1 VNERNERLAE
11 RRIIHTIGQL
21 ERGGAE
27 KQLSLLALA
36 LHTRGW
42 DQVVVSFSRSGP
54 WKSVLES
61 GGIPV
66 VEIPPNPIK
75 PYRWWKANQ
84 AIRRENPQLLMA
96 WSLYTG
102 AYTRYLIGCGEPARI
117 QGIRGDPTIDS
128 NTGLASRRLRLGRL
142 AVEGADCVISNSWR
156 GIEALRSMIRRIP
169 SPLVIPNIV
178 PALGRA
184 KPAGETDAPRV
195 VAVGTLKRLKGFDV
209 LLRALAPIHSEGH
222 DFELL
227 IAGEGPER
235 ANLQRLTTDFGLAK
249 CVRFLGEISDVPS
262 LLSDAHLAVHPS
274 RSEGLS
280 NAVLEAMGEG
290 LPVVAT
296 AVGGTPEMIVDGS
309 RGLLVPP
316 DDPPALTNA
325 IRCLLRDPQLRGR
338 LGQEALTWVRRYC
351 SESAVAT
358 AYESAFSRAIIGE
371 RRGRK

>member
-1 VNERNERLAE
+1 
-11 RRIIHTIGQL
+11 
-21 ERGGAE
+21 
-27 KQLSLLALA
+27 
-36 LHTRGW
+36 
-42 DQVVVSFSRSGP
+42 
-54 WKSVLES
+54 
-61 GGIPV
+61 
-66 VEIPPNPIK
+66 
-75 PYRWWKANQ
+75 
-84 AIRRENPQLLMA
+84 MA

-117 QGIRGDPTIDS
+117 QGIRGDLTIDS
-128 NTGLASRRLRLGRL
+128 NTGHTSRRLPIGRV
-142 AVEGADCVISNSWR
+142 AVEGADCVISNSWW
-156 GIEALRSMIRRIP
+156 GIEVLRSTSCRIP
-169 SPLVIPNIV
+169 SSLVIPNIV

-184 KPAGETDAPRV
+184 KPTEEVEATRI

-209 LLRALAPIHSEGH
+209 LLKALAPILSEQH
-222 DFELL
+222 DFELF

-235 ANLQRLTTDFGLAK
+235 ANLQRLVSDLGLTK

-280 NAVLEAMGEG
+280 NAILEAMSEG

-325 IRCLLRDPQLRGR
+325 IRCLLRDSQLRGR